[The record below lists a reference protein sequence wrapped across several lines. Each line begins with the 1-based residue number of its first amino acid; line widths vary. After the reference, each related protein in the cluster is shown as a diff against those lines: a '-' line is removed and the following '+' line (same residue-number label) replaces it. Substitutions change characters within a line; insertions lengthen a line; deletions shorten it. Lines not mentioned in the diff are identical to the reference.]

1 MKKRVAKK
9 RNNRAIR
16 EMAIRAGIRHP
27 RKNWSKVLLW
37 VRVAEKAADIIR
49 NQIREPSFGSLW
61 CAEIERMKREHQ
73 ERKGQ
78 DD

>member
-1 MKKRVAKK
+1 MKKRIAKK
-9 RNNRAIR
+9 RNHRAIR
-16 EMAIRAGIRHP
+16 EMAIRAGISHP

-37 VRVAEKAADIIR
+37 TLAAEMAADITR

>member
-1 MKKRVAKK
+1 MKKRIAKK
-9 RNNRAIR
+9 RNHRAIR
-16 EMAIRAGIRHP
+16 EMAMRLGIKHP
-27 RKNWSKVLLW
+27 RKNWRWVLPWLRM
-37 VRVAEKAADIIR
+37 VEMATDITR